1 MKRFFPLLVLCATAF
16 QLRAQINITS
26 ADMPVSGDTLRHSS
40 ANILDANIV
49 LTDSG
54 ANHTWDYSN
63 LSPVR
68 QQVDTFRTALQVN
81 PLYAVTISPSAFGYK
96 IADSFPL
103 PPAVPVSITNPYTF
117 FRELSSP
124 SRFAAVAFAASIANV
139 PTPANYS
146 DDDEWY
152 YFPLSYGNEDTST
165 FALHFGTAALGIT
178 QQGTRTTKVDGWG
191 TIVTPYYTAPVNCI
205 RLRSVVDEVDSITFN
220 AITVPLPRNYV
231 EYKWLVNGEHYPALW
246 VTADIAFQNNE
257 TIRTIEYRDSARPLA
272 IATTKPAT
280 TFIKAYPNPVVGGRV
295 YLDIP
300 TAWQKFSVEVFDIS
314 GKRQMSATGTRQ
326 LDVHTLPAGQYLVR
340 ISSGDNTAYATLTR

>member
-1 MKRFFPLLVLCATAF
+1 MKRFFLLLILCTAVF
-16 QLRAQINITS
+16 QLHAQISITS

-40 ANILDANIV
+40 ANILAANII

-54 ANHTWDYSN
+54 ANHSWDYSS
-63 LSPVR
+63 LSPAS
-68 QQVDTFRTALQVN
+68 QQVDTYKTAMQVN
-81 PLYAVTISPSAFGYK
+81 PLYAVTISPSAYGYK

-103 PPAVPVSITNPYTF
+103 PQAVPVSVTNPYTF
-117 FRELSSP
+117 FRQLSNP
-124 SRFAAVAFAASIANV
+124 SRFAAVAFAASIANI

-191 TIVTPYYTAPVNCI
+191 TIVTPYYTSPVNCI

-220 AITVPLPRNYV
+220 AITFPLPRNYV
-231 EYKWLVNGEHYPALW
+231 EYKWLANGEHYPALW

-272 IATTKPAT
+272 IATPKPVT
-280 TFIKAYPNPVVGGRV
+280 TLIKVYPNPATHGTVN
-295 YLDIP
+295 LDIP
-300 TAWQKFSVEVFDIS
+300 AAWQKFSVEVFDIS
-314 GKRQMSATGTRQ
+314 GRLQMSTTGMRQ
-326 LDVHTLPAGQYLVR
+326 LDVHLLPVGQYLVR
-340 ISSGDNTAYATLTR
+340 ISSGGNTAYAMVTR